1 MKTEWIIEFNFRCQ
15 SDVRECKRQAGIWLY
30 IFKASMGP
38 CCLSSQSLEAWPSQ
52 QETWS
57 WTMQGKCDDH
67 GWGQP
72 EPTGSHPV
80 AAEAQLAG
88 VPSFSGWRRKG
99 TALLGDPLPPVC
111 SILPGEMGTQ
121 SSAHLGHFFPTWR
134 MGGDL
139 KACLLTVYVLWFCTL
154 WIKPTI

>member
-1 MKTEWIIEFNFRCQ
+1 MKWITEFNFRCQ
-15 SDVRECKRQAGIWLY
+15 SDGRECKRQAGIWLY
-30 IFKASMGP
+30 VFKASVGP
-38 CCLSSQSLEAWPSQ
+38 CSLSSQSPEAWPSQ

-57 WTMQGKCDDH
+57 WTTRGECDDH

-72 EPTGSHPV
+72 NRIPSSGSWGPAGRCPV
-80 AAEAQLAG
+80 LLWLEREG
-88 VPSFSGWRRKG
+88 HSSSGG
-99 TALLGDPLPPVC
+99 PVPPVC
-111 SILPGEMGTQ
+111 SILPGEVGTQ

-139 KACLLTVYVLWFCTL
+139 KACLLTVHILWFCTL